1 MPARHSASC
10 PGALP
15 PARVIHLPGP
25 PLLSPPPRP
34 SLSRPLR
41 AHTCAPASRLQV
53 DAIRNAAEPYT
64 QSVRRMSHKVTHKV
78 DEYMVKYNLSPAP
91 KPHYR

>member
-1 MPARHSASC
+1 
-10 PGALP
+10 
-15 PARVIHLPGP
+15 
-25 PLLSPPPRP
+25 
-34 SLSRPLR
+34 
-41 AHTCAPASRLQV
+41 V
-53 DAIRNAAEPYT
+53 DAIRNVAEPYT

>member
-1 MPARHSASC
+1 MHATLC
-10 PGALP
+10 
-15 PARVIHLPGP
+15 
-25 PLLSPPPRP
+25 
-34 SLSRPLR
+34 
-41 AHTCAPASRLQV
+41 TLQV

>member
-1 MPARHSASC
+1 MPAAGDQRATATPQAATKCLAQPHASC
-10 PGALP
+10 LLP
-15 PARVIHLPGP
+15 ADQ
-25 PLLSPPPRP
+25 
-34 SLSRPLR
+34 
-41 AHTCAPASRLQV
+41 QV